1 MASLERHNDD
11 QNERRKSG
19 RAKEDEKFNL
29 IDCETDES
37 SLNFDMENVLSSRER
52 QVEWSVKSKLIYRS
66 QAQVSW
72 REIQFSIFTHSVVRS
87 LFDLVAFSRSSSH
100 PRLRLKYSFVRH
112 QNN

>member
-1 MASLERHNDD
+1 MCVCSNFRDIFSCHFNFIIIWNVATFMASLERHNDD

-52 QVEWSVKSKLIYRS
+52 QVG
-66 QAQVSW
+66 
-72 REIQFSIFTHSVVRS
+72 
-87 LFDLVAFSRSSSH
+87 
-100 PRLRLKYSFVRH
+100 
-112 QNN
+112 